1 MGRQGRVCR
10 DSFGSGPDC
19 LKGVAMG
26 NEPLFLGKPVRPLV
40 LGGGSWGTALAFHL
54 ASKGLPVTLWVR
66 DETLCAMISSDR
78 ENRVYLPGAIFPKS
92 LDVTSNIEKS
102 LSEASFIVLAI
113 PCQGVRETM
122 KTLSSL
128 GAPRLPI
135 VSDTKGIEQKSLRMV
150 SEIVSECYLSDPDQ
164 YAVLS
169 GPSFA
174 KEVVRNSPTAVVVAS
189 RSQVMAKETQS
200 LFNTNYFKVYTR
212 ADVKGLEICGALKNV
227 IALAAGISD
236 GMGLGANSRAA
247 LLTRGLAEMTRLGVA
262 LGANATTFSGLGGV
276 GDLYLT
282 ATGEQSRNRTVGVRL
297 GRGEKLE
304 DILRDLGQVA
314 EGVTTAQSA
323 HMLALGHG
331 VDLPVTRAVY
341 RLLYEEASL
350 VEVLRDVMDRP
361 MKDEEE
367 F

>member
-1 MGRQGRVCR
+1 M
-10 DSFGSGPDC
+10 DKD
-19 LKGVAMG
+19 
-26 NEPLFLGKPVRPLV
+26 PLFLGKPARPLV

-66 DETLCAMISSDR
+66 DEKLGAMIASDR
-78 ENRVYLPGAIFPKS
+78 ENRVYLPGAIFPES
-92 LDVTSNIEKS
+92 LNVSSDLSAS
-102 LSEASFIVLAI
+102 LENTSFIVLAI

-122 KTLSSL
+122 SLLSSL
-128 GAPRLPI
+128 GHTGLPI
-135 VSDTKGIEQKSLRMV
+135 VSGTKGIEQGSLLMV
-150 SEIVSECYLSDPDQ
+150 SEIVSECYGSSPEQ

-189 RSQVMAKETQS
+189 HSPAMAKETQS

-212 ADVKGLEICGALKNV
+212 TDVKGLEICGALKNV

-236 GMGLGANSRAA
+236 GMGLGSNSRAA

-262 LGANATTFSGLGGV
+262 LGAKPATFSGLGGV

-297 GRGEKLE
+297 GRGEKLP

-323 HMLALGHG
+323 HMLALGCG

-341 RLLYEEASL
+341 RLLYEDATL
-350 VEVLRDVMDRP
+350 KDVLRDVMDRP

>member
-1 MGRQGRVCR
+1 M
-10 DSFGSGPDC
+10 DKD
-19 LKGVAMG
+19 
-26 NEPLFLGKPVRPLV
+26 PLFFGKPARPLV

-54 ASKGLPVTLWVR
+54 ASKGIPVTLWVR
-66 DETLCAMISSDR
+66 DETLCAMISADR
-78 ENRVYLPGAIFPKS
+78 ENRVYLPGAIFPES
-92 LDVTSNIEKS
+92 LKVSSDLSGS
-102 LSEASFIVLAI
+102 LNAASFIVLAV
-113 PCQGVRETM
+113 PCQGIRVTM
-122 KTLSSL
+122 ETLSAL
-128 GAPRLPI
+128 GEPRLPI
-135 VSDTKGIEQKSLRMV
+135 VSGTKGIEQGSLRMV
-150 SEIVSECYLSDPDQ
+150 SEIVSECYSQNPDH

-189 RSQVMAKETQS
+189 HSPIMAKETQS

-212 ADVKGLEICGALKNV
+212 TDVKGLEVCGALKNV

-247 LLTRGLAEMTRLGVA
+247 LLTRGLAEMTRLGIA
-262 LGANATTFSGLGGV
+262 LGAKATTFSGLGGV

-297 GRGEKLE
+297 GRGEKLP

-323 HMLALGHG
+323 HMLALRHG

-341 RLLYEEASL
+341 RLLYEGATL

-361 MKDEEE
+361 MRDEEE

>member
-1 MGRQGRVCR
+1 
-10 DSFGSGPDC
+10 
-19 LKGVAMG
+19 
-26 NEPLFLGKPVRPLV
+26 
-40 LGGGSWGTALAFHL
+40 
-54 ASKGLPVTLWVR
+54 
-66 DETLCAMISSDR
+66 MIASDR
-78 ENRVYLPGAIFPKS
+78 ENRIYLPGAIFPES
-92 LDVTSNIEKS
+92 LVVSSS
-102 LSEASFIVLAI
+102 LRESLEAANFIVLAI
-113 PCQGVRETM
+113 PCQGVRATM
-122 KTLSSL
+122 ESLSAL
-128 GAPRLPI
+128 GESRLPI
-135 VSDTKGIEQKSLRMV
+135 VSGTKGIEQGSLRMV
-150 SEIVSECYLSDPDQ
+150 SEIVSECYSSNPDH

-174 KEVVRNSPTAVVVAS
+174 REVVRSSPTAVVVAS
-189 RSQVMAKETQS
+189 HSQTMAKEIQL
-200 LFNTNYFKVYTR
+200 LFNTNCFKVYTR
-212 ADVKGLEICGALKNV
+212 TDVKGLEICGALKNV

-262 LGANATTFSGLGGV
+262 LGAKATTFSGLGGV

-297 GRGEKLE
+297 GRGEKLP

-323 HMLALGHG
+323 HMLAMRHG

-341 RLLYEEASL
+341 RLLYEGATL
-350 VEVLRDVMDRP
+350 VDVLRDIMDRP